1 MKKKITLTLLFLSV
15 IIFIIFW
22 SIVSTGYDRQNKY
35 ILLLKKIIPS
45 HTAKKV
51 RDTIFFIPDLK
62 KRNEFLNIQVEKY
75 EQGLDGKLFKEVNLK
90 SSNNKKFLIKEFFLP
105 FPRLDTR
112 LGWAATENSKR
123 AHYLEIKIKFL

>member
-45 HTAKKV
+45 HTAKKFV
-51 RDTIFFIPDLK
+51 TQS
-62 KRNEFLNIQVEKY
+62 FLYQI
-75 EQGLDGKLFKEVNLK
+75 
-90 SSNNKKFLIKEFFLP
+90 
-105 FPRLDTR
+105 
-112 LGWAATENSKR
+112 
-123 AHYLEIKIKFL
+123 